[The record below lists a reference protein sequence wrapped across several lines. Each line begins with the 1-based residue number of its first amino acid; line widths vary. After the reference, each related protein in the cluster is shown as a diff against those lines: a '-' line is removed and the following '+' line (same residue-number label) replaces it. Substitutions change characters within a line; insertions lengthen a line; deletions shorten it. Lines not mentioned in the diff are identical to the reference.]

1 MDARESARYPR
12 RMAESAPSVPGLPEP
27 AALPDEPAGD
37 LPQITQWLRQ
47 AASGD
52 RAALDAVY
60 ASLYPDLKRV
70 ARARLRQQGRADS
83 MSTTMLVHESFVRL
97 VGARG
102 LRLEDRR
109 HFFAYAAKTM
119 RNIIIDS
126 AREHLAERRGGGAE
140 HTTLGGDAALLVAD
154 TSSGDDLVRVNEAL
168 KELEAVDP
176 ELAELVEMR
185 YFGGY
190 SETEIAEL
198 QGVTERTVRRRWD
211 KARAWLFVALGNA

>member
-1 MDARESARYPR
+1 MLLQR
-12 RMAESAPSVPGLPEP
+12 
-27 AALPDEPAGD
+27 AAG
-37 LPQITQWLRQ
+37 
-47 AASGD
+47 GD

-60 ASLYPDLKRV
+60 TSLYPDLKRV

-83 MSTTMLVHESFVRL
+83 ISTTMLVNESFIRL
-97 VGARG
+97 TSARG

-119 RNIIIDS
+119 RNIIIDT

-140 HTTLGGDAALLVAD
+140 HLTLGEADAAAVAD
-154 TSSGDDLVRVNEAL
+154 TNSSDELVRVNEAL
-168 KELEAVDP
+168 QELEAVDA

-190 SETEIAEL
+190 SEAEIAEL
-198 QGVTERTVRRRWD
+198 QGVAERTVRRRWD
-211 KARAWLFVALGNA
+211 KARAWLFVALGNG